1 MKDSKRVDM
10 EDNLTY
16 DDIANQSRQ
25 LLTHFVHDR
34 LKIDGIE
41 CPVSAKMLIEPGTP
55 AGIIN
60 YP

>member
-1 MKDSKRVDM
+1 M